1 MNGRN
6 RILQFGRSVFRRVR
20 QRLASVAADQ
30 RGTVSVATV
39 FTLLLL
45 AMLLGLVINSGLQV
59 DQKIRLQNAA
69 DAATFSGGVVLARG
83 MNTLAFTN
91 HLLADVFALT
101 AFMREARDRHAEP
114 MIPDILAAWQ
124 HVSGVFVGSGIPKF
138 DALGPAIANKVPL
151 EQELVRSFSAWAAAA
166 SDLML
171 PTLEGILAE
180 RLIPQFQRA
189 VVATYPQLAQR
200 ATDEVAQLHGLGS
213 SELATPRA
221 YRGVLWRTSV
231 EVVGGPVE
239 SLPQTRTLPVIDP
252 VGDDVPGRDMYLLTA
267 LQQRYW
273 LSHTYLSDWN
283 NETLAIFDREGKMSQ
298 FANLWRGFTCGQLN
312 ALLDEYPEDNVP
324 HVIRTA
330 TSEIVDTTDHLER
343 EFAFVGVVYSP
354 HLEEHLPGLYANALD
369 ADQQAMAQVLLF
381 IPTARLV
388 WRPPPSSQRNQLP
401 GGVPGDII
409 ALLDEPEEAN
419 PDDRPRV
426 VRQNRPMHW
435 DLLNQNWTVQLV
447 PAQTPR
453 LREIVQ
459 AQPNVPWMNDVPLRL
474 PRLDQVTNDEFRMLN
489 NH

>member
-1 MNGRN
+1 MNGPIRQVW
-6 RILQFGRSVFRRVR
+6 RFLCGRARR
-20 QRLASVAADQ
+20 RLGELAADQ

-69 DAATFSGGVVLARG
+69 DAATYSGGVMLARG

-114 MIPDILAAWQ
+114 MIPEILAAWQ
-124 HVSGVFVGSGIPKF
+124 HVARVFVGSGIPKF
-138 DALGPAIANKVPL
+138 DALGPAIENKIPL
-151 EQELVRSFSAWAAAA
+151 EQELVRSFSDWAAAA
-166 SDLML
+166 SELML
-171 PTLEGILAE
+171 PTLEMILAE
-180 RLIPQFQRA
+180 RRIPLFQRA
-189 VVATYPQLAQR
+189 VVVAYPQLAQR
-200 ATDEVAQLHGLGS
+200 VADEIAQRHGLGS
-213 SELATPRA
+213 SQAATPRT
-221 YRGVLWRTSV
+221 YRAVMWQTRV

-239 SLPQTRTLPVIDP
+239 ALPQTRTLPVIDP
-252 VGDDVPGRDMYLLTA
+252 VGDDVPGREEYLERA
-267 LQQRYW
+267 VLQRRW
-273 LSHTYLSDWN
+273 LAHTYLAHWN
-283 NETLAIFDREGKMSQ
+283 NESLAVFDRAGKMSQ
-298 FANLWRGFTCGQLN
+298 FANLWRGFTCGQLE

-324 HVIRTA
+324 HLIRTEVSQI
-330 TSEIVDTTDHLER
+330 TDTTEHLDR
-343 EFAFVGVVYSP
+343 DFAFVGVVYSP
-354 HLEEHLPGLYANALD
+354 VIQEQLPGLYANPLD
-369 ADQQAMAQVLLF
+369 VDQQAMAQVLLF

-388 WRPPPSSQRNQLP
+388 WRVPGSQRRQLP
-401 GGVPGDII
+401 GGVPGDMI
-409 ALLDEPEEAN
+409 ALLDEEEDPD

-426 VRQNRPMHW
+426 VRQNRPTHW

-459 AQPNVPWMNDVPLRL
+459 AVPNVPWLDGVPLRL
-474 PRLDQVTNDEFRMLN
+474 PRLDQVSNEDFVRLN